1 MIIELE
7 CISQLPLPEQLT
19 SCITSRVPQ
28 RVFQKKLFV
37 VESLQIEEHINSK
50 GVLKS
55 KYTTGKYD
63 NEYYKINVPYKELR
77 DQYFTPIVIR
87 GLGK

>member
-7 CISQLPLPEQLT
+7 CISQLPLAEPNT
-19 SCITSRVPQ
+19 SITSRVPQ

-63 NEYYKINVPYKELR
+63 NEYYKINIPYKELR